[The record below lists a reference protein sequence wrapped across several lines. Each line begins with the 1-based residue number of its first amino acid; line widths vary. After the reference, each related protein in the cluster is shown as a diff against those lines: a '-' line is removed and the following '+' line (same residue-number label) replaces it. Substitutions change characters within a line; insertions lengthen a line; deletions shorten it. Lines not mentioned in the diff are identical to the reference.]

1 MQKSKLSAKP
11 IRAVNSAGGTL
22 LIFSMKRTLTVMLSP
37 RFDLAPATRQTQ
49 HQIMYQC
56 RPRKVRAAYR
66 NCLVILHVFSGVAD
80 NSSLACFCPEG
91 YTGPDQNPCLLMSA
105 QAAVRKPV

>member
-22 LIFSMKRTLTVMLSP
+22 LIFSMKGTLTVMLSP

-49 HQIMYQC
+49 HQIMYQELFPLDGC
-56 RPRKVRAAYR
+56 RLLTTDDSFLWSSKLKPDAMTST
-66 NCLVILHVFSGVAD
+66 LPPGGVA
-80 NSSLACFCPEG
+80 
-91 YTGPDQNPCLLMSA
+91 
-105 QAAVRKPV
+105 

>member
-22 LIFSMKRTLTVMLSP
+22 LLFSMKRTPTVMLSP

-49 HQIMYQC
+49 HQIMYQELLLS
-56 RPRKVRAAYR
+56 R
-66 NCLVILHVFSGVAD
+66 NAHFATTIG
-80 NSSLACFCPEG
+80 
-91 YTGPDQNPCLLMSA
+91 
-105 QAAVRKPV
+105 QAIDISWT